1 MEPVDEG
8 IAEVSRSFNSVP
20 PNGGRSNMSQDAVD
34 RFKRGLTPTPIKTAD
49 GTLGEEVDS
58 MKAKRLA
65 KRERAKKER
74 QRWDDAD
81 YD

>member
-1 MEPVDEG
+1 
-8 IAEVSRSFNSVP
+8 
-20 PNGGRSNMSQDAVD
+20 MSQDAVD
-34 RFKRGLTPTPIKTAD
+34 RFRRGLTPTPIKTAD